1 MDMRKKFKD
10 EFQKKHGVK
19 MGFMSAFLKA
29 SAHALCEMPVVNAG
43 ELSKY
48 IQATNT
54 LVIKS
59 TDI

>member
-43 ELSKY
+43 ELSRY
-48 IQATNT
+48 ISSKQHA
-54 LVIKS
+54 S
-59 TDI
+59 Y